1 MTRKRKLLTAGFILV
16 MGFIL
21 AWPFRKS
28 DGTIVDVRMPSKK
41 PVEVL
46 RASNGDPIASTLPQ
60 SVNHPTAPQQVAA
73 HTASTGDQAD
83 HPKSANGL
91 ESFDLANHPALAN
104 RDCNQAF
111 DDTLPTPETSANET
125 RPTYATVAESVPTN
139 PQTAWRPELIH
150 IVSNGDTLEKLALRY
165 LNDAGRAL
173 EIFDLNRDQ
182 LSNPHLLPIG
192 VELRVPADP
201 DRILD

>member
-1 MTRKRKLLTAGFILV
+1 MTRKRKLLTAGFILTL
-16 MGFIL
+16 GFIL

-28 DGTIVDVRMPSKK
+28 DGTMVDVRLPSDK
-41 PVEVL
+41 PVEIL
-46 RASNGDPIASTLPQ
+46 RASNGDPIASSMSP
-60 SVNHPTAPQQVAA
+60 SANHPTAPPQVLA
-73 HTASTGDQAD
+73 HTASTGEQKDN
-83 HPKSANGL
+83 PKLANGL
-91 ESFDLANHPALAN
+91 ESFDLANHPALTN
-104 RDCNQAF
+104 RDSNQAT
-111 DDTLPTPETSANET
+111 DATLPTPETSANET
-125 RPTYATVAESVPTN
+125 RPAYATVAESVPTN
-139 PQTAWRPELIH
+139 PQPEWRPELIH
-150 IVSNGDTLEKLALRY
+150 IVANGDTLEKLAERY

>member
-1 MTRKRKLLTAGFILV
+1 VTRKRKLLTAGFILV

-28 DGTIVDVRMPSKK
+28 DDTMVDVRMPSEK

-46 RASNGDPIASTLPQ
+46 RASNGDPIASSTPQ
-60 SVNHPTAPQQVAA
+60 SVNHPAAPQQVVA
-73 HTASTGDQAD
+73 HTASTGEQTNN
-83 HPKSANGL
+83 PKPANGL
-91 ESFDLANHPALAN
+91 ASFDLANHPALA
-104 RDCNQAF
+104 DHDSDAA
-111 DDTLPTPETSANET
+111 DATLPTPETSGSET
-125 RPTYATVAESVPTN
+125 RPAYATVTDSAPTN
-139 PQTAWRPELIH
+139 SQPAWRPELIH
-150 IVSNGDTLEKLALRY
+150 IVANGDTLEKLAKRY